1 MRANGKDKRQVPA
14 DINRNQGADWSPDGR
29 LIVYRSGDALKII
42 RPDGTLVRL
51 IANGG
56 KDPVWSPNGQW
67 IAYRTVTHI
76 ELVSR
81 DGSTTRSVPRFWGQ
95 GHLRNFAWQPLPQ

>member
-1 MRANGKDKRQVPA
+1 MRANGSDKRQVPA
-14 DINRNQGADWSPDGR
+14 DINRNQGADCSPDGR

-42 RPDGTLVRL
+42 RADGTLVRV
-51 IANGG
+51 IPHRG
-56 KDPVWSPNGQW
+56 KDPVWSPDGRW
-67 IAYRTVTHI
+67 IAYRTATHI

-95 GHLRNFAWQPLPQ
+95 GHLRDFAWQPLPQ